1 MATALSEKNVLVL
14 QGGGALG
21 SYQAGAVATLMGAG
35 HAPDWVAGIS
45 IGAINAAIICGN
57 PPEKRVD
64 RLRELWS
71 RMTSGLQVSPL
82 SDDVVVRRAF
92 NEFSAATTATF
103 GVPGF
108 FSPRPSLPLLWPAN
122 ETSVSIYGTKPLRE
136 TLLELVDFDRLNSGE
151 TRISIGAVN
160 VRTGNFR
167 YFDSQNER
175 ITPEHIM
182 ASGALP
188 PGFPPVEIDG
198 ELYWDGGLVSNTPLQ
213 YVLEM
218 CGPRDHMCIFQIDL
232 FSARGPAPTTLIDV
246 SQREKDIRFSSRTRL
261 NTDVFR
267 DLQTIRRHIRRLS
280 ERLPEALRDDPDW
293 RALSDFGCGAAITI
307 VQLIHRAAA
316 YETNSKDYEFSRYTM
331 MENWSAGVRDVETT
345 LAHPAWRD
353 RTPPDYGV
361 AILDL
366 TKEQDS

>member
-1 MATALSEKNVLVL
+1 MTTTLGEKNVLVL

-21 SYQAGAVATLMGAG
+21 SYQAGAAAALMSAG

-57 PPEKRVD
+57 PPEKRVE
-64 RLRELWS
+64 RLTELWS
-71 RMTSGLQVSPL
+71 RMTSRLQVPPL
-82 SDDVVVRRAF
+82 SGDIVTRRAF

-108 FSPRPSLPLLWPAN
+108 FSPRPTPPLLWPAS
-122 ETSVSIYGTKPLRE
+122 ETAVSIYGTKPLRE

-151 TRISIGAVN
+151 TRISVGAVN

-175 ITPEHIM
+175 ITPDHIM

-198 ELYWDGGLVSNTPLQ
+198 DLYWDGGLVSNTPLQ

-218 CGPRDHMCIFQIDL
+218 CGAREHMCVFQIDL
-232 FSARGPAPTTLIDV
+232 FSARGPAPTTLLDV
-246 SQREKDIRFSSRTRL
+246 AQREKDIRYSSRTRL

-267 DLQTIRRHIRRLS
+267 ALQTVRRHIRKLS
-280 ERLPEALRDDPDW
+280 EKIPEALRDDPDW
-293 RALSDFGCGAAITI
+293 LALNDFGCGAAITI

-316 YETNSKDYEFSRYTM
+316 YETTSKDYEFSRYTM
-331 MENWSAGVRDVETT
+331 MENWSAGARDVETT
-345 LAHPAWRD
+345 LAHPGWRD
-353 RTPPDYGV
+353 RTPPEFGV
-361 AILDL
+361 AVLDL
-366 TKEQDS
+366 TKEQAP